1 MINVRDVRVDEEVHC
16 DVASISTTSKR
27 STTFLLLLGLSSLK
41 PSFIMYFYN
50 FSESFCQSAY
60 IYHSVK
66 GDISGVG
73 LIES

>member
-41 PSFIMYFYN
+41 LSFIMYFYN
-50 FSESFCQSAY
+50 FSESSGYWCLSANPH
-60 IYHSVK
+60 IYTT
-66 GDISGVG
+66 
-73 LIES
+73 L